1 MISRVQIEKIESM
14 LKDGWT
20 TVGRKPSDT
29 NRTLGGPTLLS
40 RNGEY
45 VWVGAD
51 GVFVL
56 SGSPPAYLIDCGAIT
71 NRPLQRNGLWLL
83 PGAHLR
89 HP

>member
-1 MISRVQIEKIESM
+1 MISRVQIEKIELM

-51 GVFVL
+51 GQ
-56 SGSPPAYLIDCGAIT
+56 PRPATADDVS
-71 NRPLQRNGLWLL
+71 RW
-83 PGAHLR
+83 
-89 HP
+89 